1 MTYFKKSVLLL
12 AFLTIFVTLAS
23 CSNATSKK
31 SANLQSTV
39 EKTDKKHN
47 LDYDN
52 QKSWKF
58 ESGDSQSPINIDT
71 KNVQN
76 MTDNGMI
83 VLSYASKFDKVV
95 DNGHSIEAEIKGTAE
110 INGRKY
116 TLKQFHFHAPSEH
129 EIDGKHFPL
138 EVHFVNQA
146 QDGRLAVIA
155 AMFQV
160 GKTNQTFQ
168 TILNQIDS
176 EQAGNFLLSDL
187 LPSDQD
193 YYHYN
198 GSLTTPPLSENVE
211 WYVMKHPVTLSSEQ
225 LKAFRNYYDDNNR
238 KIQDTHQRAILSHD
252 D

>member
-1 MTYFKKSVLLL
+1 MCLTFITLVVSLTACASLTAKKSV
-12 AFLTIFVTLAS
+12 TS
-23 CSNATSKK
+23 QSNDSK
-31 SANLQSTV
+31 SG
-39 EKTDKKHN
+39 KKHN
-47 LDYDN
+47 LDYDD
-52 QKSWKF
+52 QKDWKF

-71 KNVQN
+71 AKVEN
-76 MTDNGMI
+76 MTDNGTI
-83 VLSYASKFDKVV
+83 ALNYATDFEKVV
-95 DNGHSIEAEIKGTAE
+95 DNGHSIEAEIKGSAE

-116 TLKQFHFHAPSEH
+116 KLKQFHFHAPSDH

-155 AMFQV
+155 AMFQE
-160 GKTNQTFQ
+160 GEANATFQ
-168 TILNQIDS
+168 SILDHIDS
-176 EQAGNFLLSDL
+176 DTSGAVALTDL
-187 LPSDQD
+187 LPIDQD

-225 LKAFRNYYDDNNR
+225 LKGFRHYYDDNNR
-238 KIQDTHQRAILSHD
+238 KIQETNHRTILSHD